1 MEERGRGFDVCGRGF
16 ARQNGVIESGDGE
29 DEVDYRALYT
39 QAYSLRPICRPV
51 AYIDRYKLSIENWCR
66 QSERYSRRGNM
77 SKKFTIGVN
86 RAVGV
91 KKQGGDL
98 CITIAEQGTDKSAEF
113 NTKRW
118 VQFVRIFNQI
128 DESLQ
133 QIAAKQYVKYCTH
146 IGGKWFVSVTTGFAC
161 VDVRQFYYHR
171 YPGTAT

>member
-1 MEERGRGFDVCGRGF
+1 
-16 ARQNGVIESGDGE
+16 
-29 DEVDYRALYT
+29 
-39 QAYSLRPICRPV
+39 
-51 AYIDRYKLSIENWCR
+51 
-66 QSERYSRRGNM
+66 M

-91 KKQGGDL
+91 KKQGSDL

-146 IGGKWFVSVTTGFAC
+146 IGDLEESGSFPSQRDSRAWTFVSSITILPRDRGLARRESLFVFTN
-161 VDVRQFYYHR
+161 
-171 YPGTAT
+171 GTR

>member
-1 MEERGRGFDVCGRGF
+1 
-16 ARQNGVIESGDGE
+16 
-29 DEVDYRALYT
+29 
-39 QAYSLRPICRPV
+39 
-51 AYIDRYKLSIENWCR
+51 
-66 QSERYSRRGNM
+66 M

-91 KKQGGDL
+91 KKQGSDL

-161 VDVRQFYYHR
+161 VDVRQFYYHPTQGPR
-171 YPGTAT
+171 PSKKGIALRLHEWNTLKEVIPQMNAKYPTLTTTETCSMQADHYNLEGALSCLECYPFQSAELLNLVTA